1 HRAGW
6 YNHYGRVWVLKTAP
20 GAGNVFSG

>member
-1 HRAGW
+1 

>member
-1 HRAGW
+1 GW

>member
-1 HRAGW
+1 
-6 YNHYGRVWVLKTAP
+6 YNHYGRVWVLKNAP

>member
-1 HRAGW
+1 

-20 GAGNVFSG
+20 GTGNVFSG

>member
-1 HRAGW
+1 RAGW

-20 GAGNVFSG
+20 GTGNVFSG

>member
-1 HRAGW
+1 
-6 YNHYGRVWVLKTAP
+6 HYGRVWVLKTAP

>member
-1 HRAGW
+1 AGW